1 MVSGWGLVPDDQRN
15 EMKRRGGVL
24 VCIGGG
30 LLLVLIGFAGGMAP
44 LGWIGVLALVAGVG
58 AVYKDAKKRGAAKR
72 KAAEESEIRAHQLRQ
87 ARGQSVRAPAVWS
100 AATYPV
106 AL

>member
-24 VCIGGG
+24 VCIEGG

-87 ARGQSVRAPAVWS
+87 ARGQYGHPQYGEPSHTR
-100 AATYPV
+100 
-106 AL
+106 